1 MKFLSIVKQ
10 YYFVNFKFTYI
21 YILEHIKIF
30 RKQVA
35 LIEIIKN
42 KLIKKEK
49 KKLLFYLI
57 NKKSRGEN

>member
-35 LIEIIKN
+35 LIVIIKN

-49 KKLLFYLI
+49 KKLLFYL
-57 NKKSRGEN
+57 KLD

>member
-35 LIEIIKN
+35 LIVIIKN